1 MEEDRCD
8 GRRKG
13 MGYGAVD
20 RLAVAPRVKGVEG
33 RLGGWWPHGTLSEC
47 I

>member
-20 RLAVAPRVKGVEG
+20 RLAVAPRVKGG
-33 RLGGWWPHGTLSEC
+33 RGETGWVVASWYAL
-47 I
+47 